1 MSDVDKI
8 MKINEMSANL
18 KKHGFAESADDAS
31 SKAQD
36 VFKEKIANVEEKK
49 GDELMTND
57 NDVSRIERN
66 FEVFKSS
73 MQNQFESV
81 KGDLSAVM
89 GKMNEMIKIINELEK
104 LKDSVTTID
113 DGSHEKQ
120 QRLAPKIVKKPAEEK
135 PENQNPRSGDMKPGD
150 IDLAKTFYFGK

>member
-8 MKINEMSANL
+8 IKINEMSANL

-57 NDVSRIERN
+57 NDVSKMQRN

-73 MQNQFESV
+73 MQSQLESV
-81 KGDLSAVM
+81 KGDISSVM

-113 DGSHEKQ
+113 DGSNEKQ
-120 QRLAPKIVKKPAEEK
+120 QRLAPKVVKKSAEEK
-135 PENQNPRSGDMKPGD
+135 PQNSNPRSGDMKPGD
-150 IDLAKTFYFGK
+150 IDLSNTFYCGK